1 VQASIAGPSMMKA
14 TKGARVAN
22 PNVSRTPMQV
32 AIIDYQAGNLFS
44 VTHACEAVG
53 LVPVVTADPAVIDA
67 SAAAILPGVG
77 AFGKAM
83 GNLRARG
90 LDQAI
95 TAFVASG
102 RPFLG
107 VCLGLQLLF
116 SRSEEFGDHD
126 GLGIIPGRVVRFPDR
141 DPAGQPVRV
150 PQIGWNRITPPED
163 RPAGWADTP
172 LAAIAPGE
180 HVYFVHSY
188 HVVPERPADSLCVA
202 SYGGRTY
209 CAGVRRGNL
218 LALQFHPEKSAQAGL
233 RIYRDWAAGFSE

>member
-1 VQASIAGPSMMKA
+1 MGEAADA
-14 TKGARVAN
+14 E
-22 PNVSRTPMQV
+22 VSRKV

-53 LVPVVTADPAVIDA
+53 LQPVVTADPAVIAD

-77 AFGKAM
+77 AFGEAM

-90 LDQAI
+90 LDRAI
-95 TAFVASG
+95 AAFVASG

-126 GLGIIPGRVVRFPDR
+126 GLGIIPGRVIRFPDR
-141 DPAGQPVRV
+141 DPEGQAVRV
-150 PQIGWNRITPPED
+150 PQIGWNQITPPAD
-163 RPAGWADTP
+163 RPAAWADTP
-172 LAAIAPGE
+172 LSSIASGE

-188 HVVPERPADSLCVA
+188 HVVPDRIDDTLCVA
-202 SYGGRTY
+202 SYGGRSY

-218 LALQFHPEKSAQAGL
+218 LALQFHPEKSAHAGL
-233 RIYRDWAAGFSE
+233 RIYRDWAAGLARR